1 MKSYAKRYIEGKIIS
16 QDTLIPVI
24 ILLIGSNGGQATKKY
39 VEEKVYDLLR
49 EEFKKDLYHEKVA
62 NATVKRWKHD
72 IAWARERAK
81 QIHGFIKSAKES
93 GRGNWEL
100 TSKGMAYFDQL
111 KKELKENLKEKT

>member
-1 MKSYAKRYIEGKIIS
+1 MRSYARKYIEGKEFS
-16 QDTLIPVI
+16 QDDLIPIVI
-24 ILLIGSNGGQATKKY
+24 LFLGSNGGRALKQY
-39 VEEKVYDLLR
+39 VEKEMYDLLR
-49 EEFKKDLYHEKVA
+49 EEFNKDLYHGKVA
-62 NATVKRWKHD
+62 NASVPRWKHD

-81 QIHGFIKSAKES
+81 QMHGFIKSAKES